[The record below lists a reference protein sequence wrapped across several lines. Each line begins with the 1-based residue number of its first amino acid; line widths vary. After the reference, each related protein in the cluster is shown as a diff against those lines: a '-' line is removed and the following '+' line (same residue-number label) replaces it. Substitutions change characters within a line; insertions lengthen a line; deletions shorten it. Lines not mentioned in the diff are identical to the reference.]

1 MAKAEGVAMT
11 VWFRQICALSVV
23 LPVLAAG
30 GPRPAAAADPVA
42 DFYSGKT
49 VQVLIGFSPGGG
61 YDIYGRTVARYMGR
75 HIPGNPKLVPQNMP
89 GAGSLKAV
97 NYLYAVAPKD
107 GTALAHFAP
116 GVMFEPLLGHTDGA
130 QFEATKFNWLGSA
143 SREASVCAFMTR
155 AGIKTWEDMRTKS
168 YVIGASGG
176 GAESDVFPTVLRN
189 MFHLPLKIVTGYP
202 GGTEITLAMERH
214 EVDGRCGWSWTS
226 LLSRSKSLLD
236 SNQLDVVLQIALQK
250 TKDLPN
256 VPLILDVTDDA
267 EQKAALKLIVARQ
280 SIARPFAAPPGI
292 PAERARAL
300 RDAFDATMKDPDFIA
315 EAKGQNLDVEPVSGT
330 EVEALIREVYASS
343 PEAVRLAAT
352 SMKESKE

>member
-1 MAKAEGVAMT
+1 MVP
-11 VWFRQICALSVV
+11 FRNLSAS
-23 LPVLAAG
+23 LVLALALATTI
-30 GPRPAAAADPVA
+30 RAPASAQTVA
-42 DFYSGKT
+42 DFYAGKT
-49 VQVLIGFSPGGG
+49 IQVLIGFSPGGG
-61 YDIYGRTVARYMGR
+61 YDLYGRVIARHMGR

-97 NYLYAVAPKD
+97 NYLYGVAPKD

-116 GVMFEPLLGHTDGA
+116 GVLFEPLLGHAEGA
-130 QFEATKFNWLGSA
+130 QFDATKFTWLGSA
-143 SREASVCAFMTR
+143 SREASVCAFIAS
-155 AGIKTWEDMRTKS
+155 AGIKSWADMRSKPTI
-168 YVIGASGG
+168 IGASGG

-226 LLSRSKSLLD
+226 LLSRSKALLD
-236 SNQLDVVLQIALQK
+236 SHQLDVVLQIALQK
-250 TKDLPN
+250 TKDLPD
-256 VPLILDVTDDA
+256 VPLIVDVTDNA

-300 RDAFDATMKDPDFIA
+300 REAFAATLADPEFIA
-315 EAKGQNLDVEPVSGT
+315 EAKSQALDIEAVQGA

-343 PEAVRLAAT
+343 AQAVQLAT
-352 SMKESKE
+352 SVMRETKE

>member
-1 MAKAEGVAMT
+1 MVP
-11 VWFRQICALSVV
+11 FRNLSAS
-23 LPVLAAG
+23 LVLALALATTI
-30 GPRPAAAADPVA
+30 RAPASAQTVA
-42 DFYSGKT
+42 DFYAGKT
-49 VQVLIGFSPGGG
+49 IQVLIGFSPGGG
-61 YDIYGRTVARYMGR
+61 YDLYGRVIARHMGR

-97 NYLYAVAPKD
+97 NYLYGVAPKD

-116 GVMFEPLLGHTDGA
+116 GVLFEPLLGHAEGA
-130 QFEATKFNWLGSA
+130 QFDATKFTWLGSA
-143 SREASVCAFMTR
+143 SREASVCAFIAG
-155 AGIKTWEDMRTKS
+155 AGIKSWADMRSKPTI
-168 YVIGASGG
+168 IGASGG

-226 LLSRSKSLLD
+226 LLSRSKALLD
-236 SNQLDVVLQIALQK
+236 SHQLDVVLQIALQK
-250 TKDLPN
+250 TKDLPD
-256 VPLILDVTDDA
+256 VPLIVDVTDNA

-300 RDAFDATMKDPDFIA
+300 REAFAATLADPEFIA
-315 EAKGQNLDVEPVSGT
+315 DAKSQGLDIEAVQGA

-343 PEAVRLAAT
+343 PQAVQLATAALREI
-352 SMKESKE
+352 KE

>member
-1 MAKAEGVAMT
+1 MVP
-11 VWFRQICALSVV
+11 FRNLSAS
-23 LPVLAAG
+23 LVLALALATTI
-30 GPRPAAAADPVA
+30 RAPASAQTVA
-42 DFYSGKT
+42 DFYAGKT
-49 VQVLIGFSPGGG
+49 IQVLIGFSPGGG
-61 YDIYGRTVARYMGR
+61 YDLYGRVIARHMGR

-97 NYLYAVAPKD
+97 NYLYGVAPKD

-116 GVMFEPLLGHTDGA
+116 GVLFEPLLGHAEGA
-130 QFEATKFNWLGSA
+130 QFDATKFTWLGSA
-143 SREASVCAFMTR
+143 SREASVCAFIAG
-155 AGIKTWEDMRTKS
+155 AGIKSWADMRSKPTI
-168 YVIGASGG
+168 IGASGG

-226 LLSRSKSLLD
+226 LLSRSKALLD
-236 SNQLDVVLQIALQK
+236 SHQLDAVLQIALQK
-250 TKDLPN
+250 TKDLPD
-256 VPLILDVTDDA
+256 VPLIVDVTDNA

-300 RDAFDATMKDPDFIA
+300 REAFAATLADPEFIA
-315 EAKGQNLDVEPVSGT
+315 EAKSQALDIEAVQGA

-343 PEAVRLAAT
+343 AQAVQLAT
-352 SMKESKE
+352 SVMRETKE